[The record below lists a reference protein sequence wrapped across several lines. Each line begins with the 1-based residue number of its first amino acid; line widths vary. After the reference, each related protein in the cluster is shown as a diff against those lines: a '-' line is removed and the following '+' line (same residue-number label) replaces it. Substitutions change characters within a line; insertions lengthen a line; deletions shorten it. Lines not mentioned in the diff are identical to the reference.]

1 MNEYIKRI
9 CHSIPIV
16 CSKMQLVD
24 VEDSIAIFIVMNKI
38 SQYCFL
44 TKVKFLEKVKDFCPK
59 M

>member
-1 MNEYIKRI
+1 MSLYTYSVQQNA
-9 CHSIPIV
+9 S
-16 CSKMQLVD
+16 D
-24 VEDSIAIFIVMNKI
+24 VEDSIAIFIAMNKI